1 MEDCEIIECFN
12 RRDESALSSVQGKY
26 GRYLTSIAFGI
37 LNSRE
42 AAEEC
47 VNDAL
52 YSAWKLIPPNSP
64 ENPAAFFGK
73 LVRNVA
79 INRLRS
85 EHALKRGGNKGDKE
99 DGEGEIPA
107 ILEELSDTAGKND
120 TEEYLNAQELT
131 REINEFLKGVK
142 KLYRIVFV
150 QRYWYCMSL
159 EEIAAE
165 NRLTTNNVGV
175 ILSRTR
181 KKLRE
186 HLKKGGYSV

>member
-12 RRDESALSSVQGKY
+12 RRDETALSSVQGKY
-26 GRYLTSIAFGI
+26 GRYLTSIAYGI
-37 LNSRE
+37 LNNHE

-73 LVRNVA
+73 LVRNLA

-85 EHALKRGGNKGDKE
+85 EHALKRGGSPD
-99 DGEGEIPA
+99 EGEISA
-107 ILEELSDTAGKND
+107 ILEELSDTAGGSN
-120 TEEYLNAQELT
+120 TEDYFNARELS

-165 NRLTTNNVGV
+165 NRLTANNVGV